1 MTQRLSTTEKHVR
14 GTLRKDRAPKRTAAD
29 RLRIAPKAPDS
40 LSEGAKS
47 EWAPLARAVVELGVL
62 TTADLRALALLAEC
76 LATESELRDTL
87 EREGLTIAGAG
98 GNRKAHPGAKLLE
111 TTRGQAMRLLADFG
125 LTPRG
130 RMGVDVRPLTTAN
143 VFAVNG
149 TRSADRYFD
158 GPKPWDHHATARR
171 K

>member
-14 GTLRKDRAPKRTAAD
+14 GTLRKYRAPKRTAAD

-40 LSEGAKS
+40 LSAGAKS

-76 LATESELRDTL
+76 LATESELRAVL
-87 EREGLTIAGAG
+87 QREGMTIAGAG
-98 GNRKAHPGAKLLE
+98 NNRKAHPAAKLLE

-130 RMGVDVRPLTTAN
+130 RMGVDVRPLTSAN
-143 VFAVNG
+143 VFTVNG
-149 TRSADRYFD
+149 TRADRYFD